1 MLLEENVCKQV
12 NDVPIDKSEIPDYSN
27 YSKYIGIR
35 EDPIGKTS
43 EQYHIRERMTY
54 NKDGITIYTQEKV
67 FYRVKDL
74 VPVYEYLLV
83 NQDNQVDYWTEY
95 LNGGMMEY
103 NGTFTDLDFQIPQ
116 CKYPAIYDTNFLQ

>member
-1 MLLEENVCKQV
+1 MQV
-12 NDVPIDKSEIPDYSN
+12 DDFPIDKSEIPDYSN
-27 YSKYIGIR
+27 YSSYLGIQ

-54 NKDGITIYTQEKV
+54 NKDGTIYSQEQV

-74 VPVYEYLLV
+74 VPVYEYAYVL
-83 NQDNQVDYWTEY
+83 NIQPTYDTYWTEY

-103 NGTFTDLDFQIPQ
+103 YGTFTDLDFQIPQ